1 MRILFCFILTMLAS
15 PIAYQASAQ
24 APPQSP
30 GVRAFGDNKFWIVL
44 EDMRYVIGSTQDQI
58 IVPKGFVTDFASI
71 PRELWSL
78 GLSPHGRYSR
88 AAIVHD
94 YLYWSQGCSREQADR
109 LLLLAMK
116 ESSVGTFDQ
125 VLVYQGVNVGG
136 KSSWDAN
143 AAERRRGL
151 PRVVPD
157 QYQRPEDP
165 NVSWPDY
172 RQMLVSNQ
180 IKDPNF
186 PMDPQY
192 CRHGDSSEVPR

>member
-78 GLSPHGRYSR
+78 GLSPHGRYS
-88 AAIVHD
+88 
-94 YLYWSQGCSREQADR
+94 
-109 LLLLAMK
+109 
-116 ESSVGTFDQ
+116 
-125 VLVYQGVNVGG
+125 
-136 KSSWDAN
+136 
-143 AAERRRGL
+143 
-151 PRVVPD
+151 
-157 QYQRPEDP
+157 
-165 NVSWPDY
+165 
-172 RQMLVSNQ
+172 
-180 IKDPNF
+180 
-186 PMDPQY
+186 
-192 CRHGDSSEVPR
+192 